1 MGARRRCRACPDRRP
16 PPDDHRGDRLM
27 SFHLTNLAWD
37 VELRSNQKIVLLALA
52 HLATQSTGVCAA
64 SVRKLA
70 FMCGLSDSGVRD
82 QLKQLVEAGRVEVID
97 SDDGPRYRISV
108 GPRT

>member
-1 MGARRRCRACPDRRP
+1 
-16 PPDDHRGDRLM
+16 M
-27 SFHLTNLAWD
+27 SFHLSNQAWD

-52 HLATQSTGVCAA
+52 HLAKQSTGESAPT
-64 SVRKLA
+64 VRKLA

-82 QLKQLVEAGRVEVID
+82 QLKLLEEAGRIEVID
-97 SDDGPRYRISV
+97 GDDGPRYRINV